1 MTRCRRLPPVRRA
14 VLAALSRAAR
24 GALAALVVAG
34 APAAAQT
41 AGGLP
46 SEVTLAVSFG
56 PEIVSTSGDG
66 AARLGM
72 VCAVT
77 EYPSRSD
84 PRFTLREPYLVAE
97 IDADAEAFV
106 FYGARE
112 TRRLHAAFEHDGA
125 LMRWSPQEM
134 SRLSGGTDGELDVDA
149 VLDLRR
155 SGETARRWRT
165 EATILFADELRA
177 APGLHVSFANPYQTG
192 RSVAFDFGGEAFP
205 AWAEAAHDL
214 MRCCG
219 LRGDGRSVSQSRL
232 PRTCER
238 QAQTTLRFR
247 VDYQSRRI
255 QEPVD

>member
-1 MTRCRRLPPVRRA
+1 M
-14 VLAALSRAAR
+14 
-24 GALAALVVAG
+24 
-34 APAAAQT
+34 
-41 AGGLP
+41 
-46 SEVTLAVSFG
+46 AVSFG

-84 PRFTLREPYLVAE
+84 PRYTLREPYLVAE
-97 IDADAEAFV
+97 IDAGAEAFV

-112 TRRLHAAFEHDGA
+112 TRRLKAAFEHDGA

-134 SRLSGGTDGELDVDA
+134 ERLGGGQELDIDA
-149 VLDLRR
+149 VLDLPRV
-155 SGETARRWRT
+155 GEDARRWRT
-165 EATILFADELRA
+165 EATILFADELRQ

-192 RSVAFDFGGEAFP
+192 RSIAFDFEGEGFAE
-205 AWAEAAHDL
+205 WAEAAHDL

-219 LRGDGRSVSQSRL
+219 LRGDGRSVAQSRL
-232 PRTCER
+232 PRTCAR
-238 QAQTTLRFR
+238 QAEATLRFL

-255 QEPVD
+255 LRPLD